1 MDHVERRHLVVLL
14 PHDEEDSVEEVHKLG
29 EEVPPAHPQHSEG
42 PWVLEITRVIV
53 RQQWQWQGNMQC
65 LGVVHRLAV
74 PVVLPG
80 QVECP
85 TLLEHPEAEESLH
98 KVDMSRYS
106 VDVQ

>member
-1 MDHVERRHLVVLL
+1 MMKKTVSRRSTNLEKKYHQPTPSTRRAPGSWRSQESLL
-14 PHDEEDSVEEVHKLG
+14 GSG
-29 EEVPPAHPQHSEG
+29 E
-42 PWVLEITRVIV
+42 
-53 RQQWQWQGNMQC
+53 WQWQCITQC

-74 PVVLPG
+74 PVVLPV

-106 VDVQ
+106 VDIQ

>member
-1 MDHVERRHLVVLL
+1 MMKKTVSRRSTNLEKKYHQPTPSTLRAPGFWRSQESVLG
-14 PHDEEDSVEEVHKLG
+14 S
-29 EEVPPAHPQHSEG
+29 SE
-42 PWVLEITRVIV
+42 
-53 RQQWQWQGNMQC
+53 WQCNMQC

-106 VDVQ
+106 VDIQ